1 VDFSTGEAPQPPRGV
16 GVEEGCARATTTK
29 SFLSQNDVWVHFD
42 AYFNRQKKTLR
53 HKFYGSIA
61 KRSIK
66 QCKNILKNHR
76 HAKGGGRRSP
86 HRPPP
91 TLTPNIRHWT
101 QLPKNSHLEWA
112 MNSPNNQASIRSVVY

>member
-1 VDFSTGEAPQPPRGV
+1 MDFSTGEAPQPPRGV

-42 AYFNRQKKTLR
+42 AFLTDRKK

-86 HRPPP
+86 HPPP
-91 TLTPNIRHWT
+91 PSPLIYAIGPSSRKILT
-101 QLPKNSHLEWA
+101 
-112 MNSPNNQASIRSVVY
+112 